1 MAWSAVDGGHAGFV
15 VALAGGRSQVV
26 QPLELVTAELDAVGG
41 GVLLDA
47 GDPPGAGDRGDVVA
61 LGEQPGQCDLRR
73 CSTRLG
79 GDGRDLV
86 DDAQVALEILPGEA
100 RVRLAPVV
108 VGDVVDGADL
118 AGEEAVA
125 ERGIGDEA
133 DAQFA
138 Q

>member
-1 MAWSAVDGGHAGFV
+1 VSARYEFIDAQK
-15 VALAGGRSQVV
+15 ALYPTNKMITWLGVSNSGYYEWRDRPASA
-26 QPLELVTAELDAVGG
+26 TA
-41 GVLLDA
+41 
-47 GDPPGAGDRGDVVA
+47 RR
-61 LGEQPGQCDLRR
+61 RR
-73 CSTRLG
+73 CSARLG

-133 DAQFA
+133 DAQPA
-138 Q
+138 QQRQQFDLGVSGP